1 MQFKRQQGAAAI
13 EFSILFPIFFLLFYA
28 IITYG
33 LIFAAQQ
40 TLTLAAAEGA
50 RAAVRYQAPSSGSSD
65 VLPHSR
71 TT

>member
-40 TLTLAAAEGA
+40 TLAPSAAAKV
-50 RAAVRYQAPSSGSSD
+50 RVCCAAKIRP
-65 VLPHSR
+65 
-71 TT
+71 